1 MQIVLLRDLMI
12 PTKDGRCEMHKAGER
27 LSVYHV
33 TGRNAIHR
41 RFAKWI
47 CGETGDPPGPDGH
60 FWTPIAQFRAAIP
73 QHDKMIRTAAN
84 K

>member
-12 PTKDGRCEMHKAGER
+12 PTRDGRCDMHKAGER

-33 TGRNAIHR
+33 TGRNAIYR

-47 CGETGDPPGPDGH
+47 CPETGDPH
-60 FWTPIAQFRAAIP
+60 WTPIPQFRAAIP
-73 QHDKMIRTAAN
+73 EHDKMIRTAAN